1 MTKMRQRSVNMRRNV
16 PAEITDGE
24 VALVPHATA
33 WEPRGGVEEWEEET
47 KYMERESVDGN
58 IKHILRRFVKIILE

>member
-1 MTKMRQRSVNMRRNV
+1 MRQRSVNMRRNV

-33 WEPRGGVEEWEEET
+33 WEPRGGVEDSATRTWENGKLVSIMQLT
-47 KYMERESVDGN
+47 LQAYGFL
-58 IKHILRRFVKIILE
+58 I